1 MKRSISLV
9 LCLVML
15 FSIFSVCGVV
25 AGAADANDAMYIKSN
40 GFVNDQITYTVYLK
54 KNVSLAGAII
64 KIKFDSAVLEPV
76 MYWSDG
82 DSGTTEDDG
91 YIFENDGAYVNKDN
105 YGDETYSVPGVYVS
119 GMVNGSDDM
128 CTVAY
133 VSVNSYE
140 TGSADKPFMAFKFK
154 AISPERPKTAVKF
167 YCAQLE
173 STDSALNIPKDDTNP
188 QLFYTHTT
196 STLNKTKHTSVYSID
211 GGSRITWQPTAGATG
226 YKVYKVENGK
236 SILLDGNVPANH
248 NYFDDKTATPNA
260 VTRYSVRSFNADGL
274 DSAYAGTISG
284 VYVPSPER
292 MTATIQAK
300 GVKLNWTAVSGA
312 TQYRIF
318 RRIINE
324 DGTRTAWTGLNT
336 VASNVTSYVDT
347 TALVSGTHYEYTV
360 RVFTSLGS
368 SAVCRYANLYFYEA
382 PTVKLASVTGGAK
395 VTWNKVAGATSYKV
409 YRKYYGAKSYS
420 LIAVIDGA
428 DVISDVSTL
437 SYIDSAAI
445 SNKGV
450 SYTVRAFGDNGSSTY
465 VGKYFNYVQT
475 PKLLGISNSAKG
487 AYFRW
492 SAVGGATSYRVYRKG
507 LNDKKWTPI
516 KTVKTTYYTDTT
528 AKPGYHYYYTI
539 IAVNKNNV
547 YSGYD
552 TVGLYTKFITTPK
565 LTKITNASK
574 GITVNWN
581 SVYGVGYYEVYR
593 KVGNAKTWT
602 YVTTVKGTSFTDTNV
617 KKGVTYTYT
626 VRAKFNN
633 IFSGYDTTGLKIKR

>member
-40 GFVNDQITYTVYLK
+40 GFVNDRITYTVYLK
-54 KNVSLAGAII
+54 KNVSLAGAVVW
-64 KIKFDSAVLEPV
+64 FGYDNTVLEPV
-76 MYWSDG
+76 SG
-82 DSGTTEDDG
+82 GAVGTTDAYGDFIQAVPG
-91 YIFENDGAYVNKDN
+91 SFENGPVSSPAKWQDKTYSIGYFNLDN
-105 YGDETYSVPGVYVS
+105 YS
-119 GMVNGSDDM
+119 
-128 CTVAY
+128 
-133 VSVNSYE
+133 
-140 TGSADKPFMAFKFK
+140 TGSSDKAFMTATFKVIDS
-154 AISPERPKTAVKF
+154 ARPKTSVKF
-167 YCAQLE
+167 YCVEFNSSNENLHIQNDRE
-173 STDSALNIPKDDTNP
+173 NP

-236 SILLDGNVPANH
+236 SILLDGNVPANQ

-318 RRIINE
+318 RRVINE

-368 SAVCRYANLYFYEA
+368 SAVCRYANLYFYAA
-382 PTVKLASVTGGAK
+382 PTVNVASVTGGAK

-450 SYTVRAFGDNGSSTY
+450 SYTVRAFGDNGSSAY

-516 KTVKTTYYTDTT
+516 KTVTTTYYTDTT

-565 LTKITNASK
+565 LTKITNESK